1 MHIFITGGTGL
12 IGRQLIEQLHRQHS
26 ITVLSRN
33 ANAARKALP
42 GDVKVIADIDTLSD
56 FNDFDA
62 VINLAGEPIADK
74 RWSEQQ
80 KYRICQ
86 SRWQLTSSIANKLDA
101 SDKPPA
107 VFISGSAIGYYGRQ
121 GDTPITENNHQAHQE
136 FTHEVCQQ
144 WESIAQS
151 VSNTCR
157 VCILRTGVVL
167 APDGGAL
174 SKMRLP
180 FKLGLGGRIGSGKQ
194 YMSWIHIDDMVAGI
208 LFLLSQPELSG
219 PFNFTAPNPVTNQT
233 FIKAFASALNR
244 PAFFPM
250 PAPVLKLAMGEAA
263 DLLLTGQ
270 RVLPQKL
277 QEAGFQFKYEDIDA
291 AFADTES

>member
-1 MHIFITGGTGL
+1 MHIFVTGGTGL
-12 IGRQLIEQLHRQHS
+12 IGQQLIEQLHPQHS
-26 ITVLSRN
+26 ITVLSRGI
-33 ANAARKALP
+33 NAARKKLP
-42 GDVKVIADIDTLSD
+42 GDVKIIDDFDSLSN
-56 FNDFDA
+56 FNDYDA

-86 SRWQLTSSIANKLDA
+86 SRWQLTASIVNKLHA
-101 SDKPPA
+101 SDNPPA
-107 VFISGSAIGYYGRQ
+107 TFISGSAIGYYGRQ
-121 GDTPITENNHQAHQE
+121 DDTPITENNHQVHEE

-144 WESIAQS
+144 WEHIAQS
-151 VSNTCR
+151 ASNVCR
-157 VCILRTGVVL
+157 VCLLRTGIVL
-167 APDGGAL
+167 AFDGGAL

-180 FKLGLGGRIGSGKQ
+180 FKLGLGGRIGNGKQ

-219 PFNFTAPNPVTNQT
+219 PFNFTAPTPVTNAS
-233 FIKAFASALNR
+233 FVKAFANALHR
-244 PAFFPM
+244 PALFPV
-250 PAPVLKLAMGEAA
+250 PAPILKLAMGESA

-277 QEAGFQFKYEDIDA
+277 QDAGFHFRYDNIDA
-291 AFADTES
+291 AFAETES

>member
-12 IGRQLIEQLHRQHS
+12 IGRHLIEQLHRQHS

-33 ANAARKALP
+33 TNAARKVLP
-42 GDVKVIADIDTLSD
+42 GDVKIIGDIDSLTD

-74 RWSEQQ
+74 RWSDQQ

-86 SRWQLTSSIANKLDA
+86 SRWQLTTALVTKLVASSH
-101 SDKPPA
+101 PPA
-107 VFISGSAIGYYGRQ
+107 VLISGSAVGYYGRQ
-121 GDTPITENNHQAHQE
+121 GDTVVTEAHNQPHQE
-136 FTHEVCQQ
+136 FTHEVCRE
-144 WESIAQS
+144 WEKIAQS
-151 VSNTCR
+151 VGKSCR
-157 VCILRTGVVL
+157 VCLLRTGIIL
-167 APDGGAL
+167 AGNGGAL
-174 SKMRLP
+174 TKMRLP
-180 FKLGLGGRIGSGKQ
+180 FKLGLGGRIGSGNQ

-208 LFLLSQPELSG
+208 LFLLAQPELSG
-219 PFNFTAPNPVTNQT
+219 PFNFTAPNPVTNQQ
-233 FIKAFASALNR
+233 FVNAFASALHR

-250 PAPVLKLAMGEAA
+250 PAAVLKLAMGEAA

-277 QEAGFQFKYEDIDA
+277 QEAGFHFKYDNVEA
-291 AFADTES
+291 AFADTEG